1 MTRPSQQADE
11 LRVLE
16 IVCRQLGLCTSDFAR
31 PAADRP
37 DYVRNDGALG
47 IELVEYQSDAHVAD
61 PARNMRRTA
70 SELDRIVEDAWAWAR
85 KHAADV
91 HFDVFVMPAHPRI
104 TQRHDRARLATD
116 LGRLAL
122 EMAER
127 GTGELRQEDL
137 FRLAMTEHGVA
148 GLRDKSR
155 VQLYQL
161 ITLICVHPRR
171 PAHHRQDV
179 WQATEGAFSEANPA
193 AIQRLID
200 AKDANIE
207 HYRKVAPSAWLV
219 IHASAMPMVGST
231 GPNLA
236 SSFGCATPEL
246 LAHAFTTAFDRLLF
260 VEMSGLGV
268 GRPTVYE
275 LRTSAR
281 HR

>member
-16 IVCRQLGLCTSDFAR
+16 IVCRHLGLCSSDFAR
-31 PAADRP
+31 PPADRP
-37 DYVRNDGALG
+37 DYVRSDGAVG

-70 SELDRIVEDAWAWAR
+70 SELDRIVEDAWAWTR

-91 HFDVFVMPAHPRI
+91 HFDVFVMPAHPRV
-104 TQRHDRARLATD
+104 TRRHDRAQLAAE

-127 GTGELRQEDL
+127 GRGELRQEDL
-137 FRLAMTEHGVA
+137 FRLTMEQHGA
-148 GLRDKSR
+148 AALPDKSR
-155 VQLYQL
+155 VHLYQL
-161 ITLICVHPRR
+161 IALICVHPRR
-171 PAHHRQDV
+171 PGNHRQDV

-207 HYRKVAPSAWLV
+207 HYRKVAPANWLV
-219 IHASAMPMVGST
+219 VHASALPLIGSAK
-231 GPNLA
+231 PNLT

-246 LAHAFTTAFDRLLF
+246 LAHRFETAFDRVLF
-260 VEMSGLGV
+260 VELGGLRTPG
-268 GRPTVYE
+268 PAVYE
-275 LRTSAR
+275 LKARTR
-281 HR
+281 R